1 VCFYLSKKTYLVI
14 VTMSFT
20 ELRLIFKIGKTL
32 AVTPSSLEV
41 RTATSNEKMWA
52 FTMILFYVVSVSV
65 SYFYRTFSFI
75 RYIHLELAI
84 RTIVDGSL
92 FTFNI
97 NTVVLSISKRTQWS
111 VLIKNLKDTEHI
123 SKEKSSTKYFVIAN
137 LTFWTVM
144 IFMSYVF
151 TQRHSW
157 DFYKK
162 YAVEYVQLYVQ
173 FFITFLIC
181 SILRLFKSRYRS
193 INHVLTRNISIIRKL
208 DRQSFSKGFP
218 LHFLR
223 KIRYDLSVLKEAVD
237 SFNNIFGWPIF
248 LTMVFVN
255 LQVLIYLE
263 SFFTNPKNFILTLSN
278 ILMALTFAVSKQRTR
293 KWYHLFR
300 MYVCSV
306 KSSLLYYCVI
316 Q

>member
-1 VCFYLSKKTYLVI
+1 
-14 VTMSFT
+14 
-20 ELRLIFKIGKTL
+20 
-32 AVTPSSLEV
+32 
-41 RTATSNEKMWA
+41 
-52 FTMILFYVVSVSV
+52 
-65 SYFYRTFSFI
+65 
-75 RYIHLELAI
+75 
-84 RTIVDGSL
+84 
-92 FTFNI
+92 
-97 NTVVLSISKRTQWS
+97 
-111 VLIKNLKDTEHI
+111 
-123 SKEKSSTKYFVIAN
+123 
-137 LTFWTVM
+137 M

-173 FFITFLIC
+173 FFFTFLIC

-237 SFNNIFGWPIF
+237 SYNNIFGWPIF

-263 SFFTNPKNFILTLSN
+263 SFFTNPKNFQLTLSN
-278 ILMALTFAVSKQRTR
+278 ILMALTFAVSKQR